1 MKSVLFIFK
10 NLKILSNLNPI
21 MSRLHFDNSPKKEK
35 VDRARYVIT
44 HFAYILGK
52 IFNEEVLNQD

>member
-1 MKSVLFIFK
+1 
-10 NLKILSNLNPI
+10 

>member
-1 MKSVLFIFK
+1 MKKHIIYLQKSQNSF
-10 NLKILSNLNPI
+10 NLNPI